1 MATYSF
7 GTAPTDA
14 QKLQSLSD
22 VLTALPDNTSKL
34 ISPKDVRDAVY
45 TLWENIMFK
54 PTNNSGGT
62 EYIGIDKPDFREKI
76 LIGKKTVNNTAVL
89 SNSLL
94 SASLNPEV
102 DVFFYNT
109 KNEPQ
114 SNFDTT
120 VAFLAGTGSNF
131 VGSNLTAPYLRSYVV
146 SNPPFANT
154 LDFEVRNSSY
164 YQSGLTG
171 YGGNISIKSDKGFVY
186 INGVR
191 FPSYD
196 SYITNPPQNGHI
208 LKYKVVGLEPT
219 AFWEAPVTFSSVT
232 DIINPTGTVS
242 ITGFPVILNGLPI
255 NFTDD
260 LPTPVDIGG
269 IPAGS
274 TFSNVPVTEMIR
286 RILYPYIRPYVTSS
300 FNYSLLEINDI
311 TTAANLQ
318 FNFTVYRNATYS
330 LSVVNYYENGSITS
344 PFNFITPVPNPIP
357 NPTLATYIIDPGIN
371 VSNLFASGGA
381 YEFFT
386 YSVELADTYPTNII
400 ATSSLSIVLPWFYGT
415 STVGSSQSASINSI
429 LGSFSTP
436 QLGYLTPFLADPVL
450 VATSSYNKVVELS
463 TVGLLSGNQG
473 YLYFGYPSDYPD
485 LVSIRDNNGFI
496 VFNNFNKFNVN
507 GVESPNGYWINKSY
521 KFYIFVGATGST
533 TPLLTTVGVPP
544 DYNATYSFEFA

>member
-7 GTAPTDA
+7 GIPPTDA
-14 QKLQSLSD
+14 QKLQALSD
-22 VLTALPDNTSKL
+22 VLSALPDNTSKL

-62 EYIGIDKPDFREKI
+62 EYIGIDKSDFREKI

-89 SNSLL
+89 SNTLL
-94 SASLNPEV
+94 SASLSPQV

-109 KNEPQ
+109 KSEPQ

-120 VAFLAGTGSNF
+120 VAFLAGTGSNVNGF
-131 VGSNLTAPYLRSYVV
+131 NLTAPYLRSYVV
-146 SNPPFANT
+146 SNPPFTNT

-164 YQSGLTG
+164 YQNGLTG

-232 DIINPTGTVS
+232 DIFSTGTVS
-242 ITGFPVILNGLPI
+242 ITGSPVILNGLPI
-255 NFTDD
+255 NFTDN

-286 RILYPYIRPYVTSS
+286 RILYPYIRPFVTST

-311 TTAANLQ
+311 TTALNLQ
-318 FNFTVYRNATYS
+318 FSFTVYRNATYS
-330 LSVVNYYENGSITS
+330 LSVVDYYENGLPSLPS
-344 PFNFITPVPNPIP
+344 FIVPPPNPIP
-357 NPTLATYIIDPGIN
+357 NPTLATYVVDPGIN
-371 VSNLFASGGA
+371 VSNLFLGPGSF
-381 YEFFT
+381 EFFT
-386 YSVELADTYPTNII
+386 YSVVLADTYPTTIV
-400 ATSSLSIVLPWFYGT
+400 ATSSLAVVLPWFYGT
-415 STVGSSQSASINSI
+415 STVGSSQSSSISSI

-436 QLGYLTPFLADPVL
+436 QLDYLTPFLAEPVL
-450 VATSSYNKVVELS
+450 TATSSYNKVVELS
-463 TVGLLSGNQG
+463 TIGLVNGNQG
-473 YLYFGYPSDYPD
+473 YIYFGYPADYPD
-485 LVSIRDNNGFI
+485 LVSIRDSNGFI
-496 VFNNFNKFNVN
+496 VYNNFNLFTVSSVN
-507 GVESPNGYWINKSY
+507 SPNNFWINKDY
-521 KFYIFVGATGST
+521 KFYIFVGSTGST

>member
-1 MATYSF
+1 MPTYSF

-14 QKLQSLSD
+14 QKLQTLSD

-54 PTNNSGGT
+54 PTMNSVGT
-62 EYIGIDKPDFREKI
+62 EYIGIDKADFREKI
-76 LIGKKTVNNTAVL
+76 LIGKKTVNNISVLSNNLL
-89 SNSLL
+89 SNSLT
-94 SASLNPEV
+94 PEV

-109 KNEPQ
+109 KVEPQ

-120 VAFLAGTGSNF
+120 VAFLAGTSSNSN
-131 VGSNLTAPYLRSYVV
+131 GSNLTAPYLRSYVV

-164 YQSGLTG
+164 FQSGLTG

-191 FPSYD
+191 LPSYD
-196 SYITNPPQNGHI
+196 SYINNPPQNGHI

-300 FNYSLLEINDI
+300 FNYSLIEINDV
-311 TTAANLQ
+311 TTAQNLQ
-318 FNFTVYRNATYS
+318 FSFTVYRNATYS
-330 LSVVNYYENGSITS
+330 LSVDDFYENGTVTT
-344 PFNFITPVPNPIP
+344 PFNLIVPYPIPIP
-357 NPTLATYIIDPGIN
+357 NPTLDTYVVDPGIN
-371 VSNLFASGGA
+371 VSTLFTGPGSF
-381 YEFFT
+381 EFFT
-386 YSVELADTYPTNII
+386 YSVVLSDTYPTTIV

-415 STVGSSQSASINSI
+415 STVGSSQSSSINTI

-436 QLGYLTPFLADPVL
+436 QLDYLTPLLADPVL

-463 TVGLLSGNQG
+463 TIGLVNGNQG
-473 YLYFGYPSDYPD
+473 YIYFGYPSDYPD
-485 LVSIRDNNGFI
+485 LFSIRDSNGYI
-496 VFNNFNKFNVN
+496 VFNNFNLFTVSNVT
-507 GVESPNGYWINKSY
+507 SPNGFWIGKEY